1 MKCYYENLGII
12 KDNVWDAEKT
22 SQMLWP
28 GARESIDDC
37 KDEQSGLFDPTGM
50 SVHVSSVIV

>member
-12 KDNVWDAEKT
+12 KDNVWDVEKT

-28 GARESIDDC
+28 GAKESIDGC
-37 KDEQSGLFDPTGM
+37 KDEQNGLFDPTGM
-50 SVHVSSVIV
+50 